1 MAKDQ
6 GVKTPAKGSANKAVR
21 TPAAKT
27 GASSPAVAKA
37 AAVKAVDAP
46 KKPRP
51 SPQQFWREVQTEGRK
66 VTWTPW
72 KETWITSVMV
82 AIMIFITAIFFSIVD
97 GSLQFLM
104 QQFLRLAS

>member
-6 GVKTPAKGSANKAVR
+6 GVKTPAKTPVPKAR
-21 TPAAKT
+21 AT
-27 GASSPAVAKA
+27 AVAKPAAPAPA
-37 AAVKAVDAP
+37 AAKVVPAAP
-46 KKPRP
+46 KRRT
-51 SPQQFWREVQTEGRK
+51 SPQQFWREVQVEGRK

-82 AIMIFITAIFFSIVD
+82 AIMVVITAIFFSVVD
-97 GSLQFLM
+97 GSLNFLM

>member
-6 GVKTPAKGSANKAVR
+6 GVKTPAKGSAGKAVR
-21 TPAAKT
+21 SPAAK
-27 GASSPAVAKA
+27 GSAPAPAVAKP
-37 AAVKAVDAP
+37 AAVKVADIP

-51 SPQQFWREVQTEGRK
+51 TPQQFWREVQTEARK

-82 AIMIFITAIFFSIVD
+82 GIMIFITAIFFSVVD

>member
-6 GVKTPAKGSANKAVR
+6 GVKTPAK
-21 TPAAKT
+21 TPVPKT
-27 GASSPAVAKA
+27 GRASVKPVSAAPVTPPKAAVAP
-37 AAVKAVDAP
+37 P
-46 KKPRP
+46 KRRT

-66 VTWTPW
+66 ITWTPW

-82 AIMIFITAIFFSIVD
+82 AIMVVITAIFFSVVD
-97 GSLQFLM
+97 GSLNFLM

>member
-6 GVKTPAKGSANKAVR
+6 GVKTPAK
-21 TPAAKT
+21 TPATK
-27 GASSPAVAKA
+27 PARAPVAKA
-37 AAVKAVDAP
+37 AVPAPAAAKVVPAAP
-46 KKPRP
+46 KRRT
-51 SPQQFWREVQTEGRK
+51 SPQQFSREVQVEARK

-82 AIMIFITAIFFSIVD
+82 GIMVVITAIFFSVVD
-97 GSLQFLM
+97 GSLNFLM

>member
-6 GVKTPAKGSANKAVR
+6 GVKTPAK
-21 TPAAKT
+21 TPAPKA
-27 GASSPAVAKA
+27 ARAPVAKA
-37 AAVKAVDAP
+37 AVPAP
-46 KKPRP
+46 AAAKVVPAPPKRRT
-51 SPQQFWREVQTEGRK
+51 SPQQFWREVQVEGRK

-82 AIMIFITAIFFSIVD
+82 AIMVVITAIFFSVVD
-97 GSLQFLM
+97 GSLNFLM